1 MTLRFAFQFVLRV
14 PVAVSLLI
22 LAFPSVATAK
32 SWHGITPLRSTR
44 SDVHRLLGKPVI
56 GGDGALELFEG
67 EAGHIHVRYA
77 VKSCEQ
83 GLPADWGNW
92 NVAKDTVVNISIT
105 LNRELPIRELKIRN
119 FRQLKWYTDRSGA
132 TYYHDRSR
140 GIEYQVEGDLV
151 TAITYGPE
159 ARDRTLMCNKR
170 ATRMKY

>member
-1 MTLRFAFQFVLRV
+1 MNKRSVLWLSFAVGLFIPLFSN
-14 PVAVSLLI
+14 VAK
-22 LAFPSVATAK
+22 AK
-32 SWHGITPLRSTR
+32 SWHGITPLHSTR
-44 SDVHRLLGKPVI
+44 SDVRKLLGKPVI

-105 LNRELPIRELKIRN
+105 LNRVLRVRELKIKNLRK
-119 FRQLKWYTDRSGA
+119 LKWYTDGSGA

-170 ATRMKY
+170 APRLRY

>member
-1 MTLRFAFQFVLRV
+1 MNRESVLRV
-14 PVAVSLLI
+14 FVASGLFILLFSG
-22 LAFPSVATAK
+22 LAAAK
-32 SWHGITPLRSTR
+32 SWHGITPLYSTR
-44 SDVHRLLGKPVI
+44 SDVRKLLGKPVI

-105 LNRELPIRELKIRN
+105 LNRELRVRELKIKN
-119 FRQLKWYTDRSGA
+119 FRKLKWYTDSSGA

-159 ARDRTLMCNKR
+159 AKDKTLMCNKHAPR
-170 ATRMKY
+170 LKY